1 MNDIGIHIRNTLKS
15 QYFKNIISQTLRES
29 QGVLFA
35 YLFGSCVT
43 GVVTESSDIDIALFL
58 EKKRPDLDD
67 YLSLHL
73 KLSRALGTDKI
84 DLLIINN
91 TRNIIL
97 LDSIVRHGII
107 IHDGDRE
114 RRELFEL
121 NILHSAIDFK
131 EQRRFLVGR

>member
-1 MNDIGIHIRNTLKS
+1 MNDIRTHSKDTLTSTYLRNIL
-15 QYFKNIISQTLRES
+15 SQTLSES
-29 QGVLFA
+29 RDVLFA

-43 GVVTESSDIDIALFL
+43 GVVTESSDIDIALYL
-58 EKKRPDLDD
+58 EKRRPDLDD
-67 YLSLHL
+67 HLSLHL
-73 KLSRALGTDKI
+73 KLSRALGSDKI

-97 LDSIVRHGII
+97 LDSIVRHGIVI
-107 IHDGDRE
+107 CDSDRE

-131 EQRRFLVGR
+131 EQRRFLIGR